1 MENMEE
7 MLESM
12 NGMEDACAKT
22 IKHMEEIDRAVH
34 STRQMLKKSLK
45 SVEQTRGSTR

>member
-1 MENMEE
+1 MEE

-22 IKHMEEIDRAVH
+22 IKHMDEIDRAVH
-34 STRQMLKKSLK
+34 STRQMLKKAQK
-45 SVEQTRGSTR
+45 VVEQTRSSTK